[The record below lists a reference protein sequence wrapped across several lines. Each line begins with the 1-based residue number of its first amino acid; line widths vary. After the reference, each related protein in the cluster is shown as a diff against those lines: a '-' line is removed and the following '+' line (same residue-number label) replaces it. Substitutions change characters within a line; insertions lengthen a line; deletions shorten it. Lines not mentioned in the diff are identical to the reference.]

1 MDLEEEVIEVAVM
14 EEEAEAMDE
23 VEVVVEEEE
32 VEATIEAEIR
42 YLYSSSSYSLDN
54 IVRSI

>member
-14 EEEAEAMDE
+14 EEEVEAMDE

-32 VEATIEAEIR
+32 VEATIEAEISSI
-42 YLYSSSSYSLDN
+42 YLHHTH
-54 IVRSI
+54 